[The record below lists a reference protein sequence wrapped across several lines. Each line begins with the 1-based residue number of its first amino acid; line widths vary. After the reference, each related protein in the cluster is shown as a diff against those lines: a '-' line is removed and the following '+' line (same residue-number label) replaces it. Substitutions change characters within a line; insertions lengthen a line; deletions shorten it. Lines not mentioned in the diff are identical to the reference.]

1 MRPHFFSLLLS
12 LHTMEH
18 GNSVFAID
26 AGNTSIKVALFV
38 NDRLETVRRFNPESP
53 TGLDEWLNS
62 QAHKALV
69 LSSVLTAEKT
79 QELFGQRAHIFP
91 ISLASKLPFF
101 VNYSSPSLGMDR
113 LCNAAYLHAQ
123 VRTLHAVSIDIGTC
137 IKFDLLHREKGY
149 LGGSISPGIDL
160 RYRALHQET
169 GNLPLLSNKNTLAL
183 VGDSTETSMRSGV
196 LNGMEAEI
204 QGMIDRYSREYPDL
218 TFFVTGGN
226 AGIFEFHSKNNI
238 FADENL
244 TLKGLFEI
252 YKHNA

>member
-1 MRPHFFSLLLS
+1 MGLR
-12 LHTMEH
+12 
-18 GNSVFAID
+18 NSVFAID

-38 NDRLETVRRFNPESP
+38 DDHLETVRRFNPEFP
-53 TGLDEWLNS
+53 AGLDEWLN
-62 QAHKALV
+62 AHHNSGIV

-79 QELFGQRAHIFP
+79 EELFGQRAHLFQV
-91 ISLASKLPFF
+91 SLSANLAFLVK
-101 VNYSSPSLGMDR
+101 YESPSLGIDR
-113 LCNAAYLHAQ
+113 LCNAAYLFSRI
-123 VRTLHAVSIDIGTC
+123 RTVHAVSIDIGTC
-137 IKFDLLHREKGY
+137 VKFDLLHREKGY

-160 RYRALHQET
+160 RYRALHSET
-169 GNLPLLSNKNTLAL
+169 GNLPLLSNKTTLAL
-183 VGDSTETSMRSGV
+183 VGNSTETSMRSGV

-204 QGMIDRYSREYPDL
+204 QGMMDRYSREYPDL

>member
-1 MRPHFFSLLLS
+1 
-12 LHTMEH
+12 MEH
-18 GNSVFAID
+18 PRSVFAID

-38 NDRLETVRRFNPESP
+38 NDQLETVRRFDAAQPA
-53 TGLDEWLNS
+53 GLDEWLDT
-62 QAHKALV
+62 QRHDAIV

-79 QELFGQRAHIFP
+79 KELFGARVHLYQ

-101 VNYSSPSLGMDR
+101 IHYTSLGLGMDR
-113 LCNAAYLHAQ
+113 LCNAAYLYAQ
-123 VRTLHAVSIDIGTC
+123 QATECAVCIDIGTC
-137 IKFDLLHREKGY
+137 VKFDLMQRANGY

-160 RYRALHQET
+160 RFRALHADT
-169 GNLPLLSNKNTLAL
+169 GNLPLLSNKTPLAL
-183 VGDSTETSMRSGV
+183 VGNSTETSIRSGV
-196 LNGMEAEI
+196 MNGIAAEI
-204 QGMIDRYSREYPDL
+204 QGMIDRYTNEYPDL

>member
-1 MRPHFFSLLLS
+1 MK
-12 LHTMEH
+12 H
-18 GNSVFAID
+18 GSSVFAID

-38 NDRLETVRRFNPESP
+38 NGQLETVRRFDVAASADL
-53 TGLDEWLNS
+53 GEWLDA
-62 QAHKALV
+62 QAHEAIV

-79 QELFGQRAHIFP
+79 EELFGARMPVFQ
-91 ISLASKLPFF
+91 ISLASKLPLS
-101 VNYSSPSLGMDR
+101 VHYSSPSLGMDR
-113 LCNAAYLHAQ
+113 LCNAAYVHAHIQ
-123 VRTLHAVSIDIGTC
+123 TQHAVSIDIGTC
-137 IKFDLLHREKGY
+137 IKFDLVHRENGY

-160 RYRALHQET
+160 RFRALHTDT
-169 GNLPLLSNKNTLAL
+169 GNLPLLSNKTPLAL
-183 VGDSTETSMRSGV
+183 VGNSTETSMRSGV
-196 LNGMEAEI
+196 MNGIAAEI
-204 QGMIDRYSREYPDL
+204 QGMIDRYTGEYPDL

>member
-1 MRPHFFSLLLS
+1 
-12 LHTMEH
+12 MEH
-18 GNSVFAID
+18 GSSVFAID
-26 AGNTSIKVALFV
+26 AGNTSIKVAMFV
-38 NDRLETVRRFNPESP
+38 NDQLETVRRFDLESRAEM
-53 TGLDEWLNS
+53 DEWLNT
-62 QAHKALV
+62 QAHDAIV
-69 LSSVLTAEKT
+69 LSSVLTSEKT
-79 QELFGQRAHIFP
+79 KELFGARAHLFQ
-91 ISLASKLPFF
+91 ISLASKLPFV

-123 VRTLHAVSIDIGTC
+123 HQTPNAVSIDIGTC
-137 IKFDLLHREKGY
+137 VKFDLVHQEQGY

-160 RYRALHQET
+160 RFRALHADT
-169 GNLPLLSNKNTLAL
+169 GNLPLLSNKTPLAL
-183 VGDSTETSMRSGV
+183 VGNSTETSMRSGV
-196 LNGMEAEI
+196 MNGMAAEI
-204 QGMIDRYSREYPDL
+204 QGMIDRYTHEYPDL